1 MTHRMFAKELK
12 TLGLDLESKQWNRYI
27 TIIKIML
34 SMRDSTIK
42 PLRFGEIYEELKKQH
57 IDPVP
62 GRVGLHRDLKGLVR
76 LGMVKVEDSTAS
88 RRKYIIDVHT
98 IVDAL
103 EVLQCR
109 ILESLEKEQNT
120 IAEKINKLKNLD
132 CTQLAETIVFSIS
145 GKQDTITTRFARG
158 VEGMHRLLLNNI
170 TRPAGK
176 GDIIRTTAMYVT
188 TLVSG
193 GFERTR
199 KFIEAAMNG
208 AEIRYMVTS
217 DFLKVLDKKKGIIN
231 ESDIVQFV
239 QVIRRINQEGPGKF
253 LLAVTNGPKTYNHV
267 SLNDQRVAL
276 ILTENPVVTTLFT
289 REFNADLIDNIN
301 DVFDRTWKKAIP
313 FERLTGTTAT
323 KVGLKPDNPVVTA
336 ISMLYKK
343 GGK

>member
-1 MTHRMFAKELK
+1 MTHKKFAKELK
-12 TLGLDLESKQWNRYI
+12 ALGLDQDSKQWNRYI

-42 PLRFGEIYEELKKQH
+42 PLRFGEIYEELKTQH

-62 GRVGLHRDLKGLVR
+62 GRVGLHRDLRELVR
-76 LGMVKVEDSTAS
+76 LGIVKVEDPSAS

-103 EVLQCR
+103 ENIQYQ
-109 ILESLEKEQNT
+109 ILESLEQKQAA
-120 IAEKINKLKNLD
+120 IAEKIKKIKNVD
-132 CTQLAETIVFSIS
+132 CSQLAETIVFSIS
-145 GKQDTITTRFARG
+145 GKQDSITTRFAKG
-158 VEGMHRLLLNNI
+158 IEGMHRLLLNNI

-199 KFIEAAMNG
+199 KFIDAAMNG
-208 AEIRYMVTS
+208 AEVRYIITS
-217 DFLKVLDKKKGIIN
+217 DFLELLDEREGILD
-231 ESDIVQFV
+231 ESAMLQFF
-239 QVIRRINQEGPGKF
+239 QMIHRINQESPGKF
-253 LLAVTNGPKTYNHV
+253 LLAVTNGPRTYNHV

-289 REFNADLIDNIN
+289 REFNADLIDSIN
-301 DVFDRTWKKAIP
+301 QVFDRTWKKAIP
-313 FERLTGTTAT
+313 FELLTSATAT
-323 KVGLKPDNPVVTA
+323 KIGLKPDNPIVRA
-336 ISMLYKK
+336 IARIHKK